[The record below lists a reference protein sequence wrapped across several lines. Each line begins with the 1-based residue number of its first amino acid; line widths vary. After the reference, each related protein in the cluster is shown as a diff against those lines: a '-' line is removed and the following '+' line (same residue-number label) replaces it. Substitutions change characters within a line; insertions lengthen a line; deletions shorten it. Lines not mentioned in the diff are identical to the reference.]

1 MSKHDLYPIIVFQ
14 SRYSGVYE
22 GGEWFAI
29 SGFENLS
36 SDLNDYFE
44 GDDCDAVDFW
54 EKNHDFPIAAGSS
67 PNDAVNSLIAKFA
80 PDSNSILY
88 KQAIASTAINKPKST
103 SFKDM
108 HIERTSFYE
117 RSMGFAEEN

>member
-1 MSKHDLYPIIVFQ
+1 MSKHNLYPIIVFQ

-36 SDLNDYFE
+36 SGLDEYFE

-54 EKNHDFPIAAGSS
+54 AKKHNFPIAVGDT
-67 PNDAVNSLIAKFA
+67 PNDAVNSLIATFA
-80 PDSNSILY
+80 PDENSIPY
-88 KQAIASTAINKPKST
+88 KQAIASTAINKQKST
-103 SFKDM
+103 SFNEM
-108 HIERTSFYE
+108 HIERTAFYE
-117 RSMGFAEEN
+117 RSMGFADEN